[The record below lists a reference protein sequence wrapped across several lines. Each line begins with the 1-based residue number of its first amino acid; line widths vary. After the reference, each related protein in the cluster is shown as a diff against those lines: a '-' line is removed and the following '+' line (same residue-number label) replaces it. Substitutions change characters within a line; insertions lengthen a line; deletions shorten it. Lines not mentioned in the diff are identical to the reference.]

1 MRRNECFASN
11 GFALL
16 LSSIG
21 VGPDSHP
28 GELPPT
34 ELMLLGALAIREA
47 QLSNAVQAVDE
58 VVDALSETSQRLFY
72 THLKA
77 EGLEYQNSGLRR
89 KFDQE
94 RQARIDAED
103 KMGEMKIRLQS
114 IIEGADALAEEAE
127 DALAVADGVEPAPID
142 YDVPGTVLVIGNW
155 RR

>member
-1 MRRNECFASN
+1 MHHNISN
-11 GFALL
+11 NSFALL

-58 VVDALSETSQRLFY
+58 VVDALSETSHRLFH
-72 THLKA
+72 THLRA
-77 EGLEYQNSGLRR
+77 ETLAYQNSSLRR
-89 KFDQE
+89 RFDQE

-103 KMGEMKIRLQS
+103 KVGEMKIRLQG
-114 IIEGADALAEEAE
+114 IIEGAEALADEADE
-127 DALAVADGVEPAPID
+127 ALAVAEGEEPAPIE
-142 YDVPGTVLVIGNW
+142 YDAPVTVLVVGNW
-155 RR
+155 QR

>member
-1 MRRNECFASN
+1 MHHNISN
-11 GFALL
+11 NSFALL

-77 EGLEYQNSGLRR
+77 EDLEYQNSGLRR
-89 KFDQE
+89 KFDRE

-103 KMGEMKIRLQS
+103 KMGEMKIRLQG
-114 IIEGADALAEEAE
+114 IIEGADALADEAE
-127 DALAVADGVEPAPID
+127 DALAVAEGEDPSSIE